1 MVARTLHCTVIEVP
15 AMNHPRGPRTAG
27 FEDLIPWADPY
38 ISALIEKL
46 RRECESEVDDEP
58 TGESPL
64 ASELPPPLND
74 HRDAP
79 WQADWSP
86 RNWPRG

>member
-15 AMNHPRGPRTAG
+15 AMNEPRGSRKAG
-27 FEDLIPWADPY
+27 FEDLVPWADPY
-38 ISALIEKL
+38 IAALIEKL
-46 RRECESEVDDEP
+46 RREYESDDDTPRCENRLV
-58 TGESPL
+58 G
-64 ASELPPPLND
+64 ELPPPLND
-74 HRDAP
+74 RRETP